1 MRPLIHPALARVWR
15 DPTTIQIGLDPARAL
30 VLGGLTTLDA
40 TVLRSLDGRTDTF
53 MLRSNATDQ
62 GGDATVADRLLD
74 VLQSAGVLVDYD
86 RLQPADRPDAPPDSE
101 SAPDGGERPGES
113 EMRAPDRASLGIL
126 TGALDGGAAAM
137 QARQAAWVEVR
148 GAGRVGAQIV
158 RLLDAA
164 GVGRTSAVD
173 PGPASAHDVAP
184 GGLAARH
191 VGRARDETIQRL
203 VSGTRARSRALR
215 RHPAASEVDPPTPDF
230 VVLAPAAGTAVV
242 QGGEALVAAGTTHL
256 AARVV
261 ELTGIVGPLVVPG
274 RTSCLRC
281 LELHRGDRD
290 PAWPRI
296 AAQAAHRGSSVSA
309 CDVTLATQVAALA
322 AQQVLASLDGFS
334 PATVDGTV
342 EVSLPYG
349 LPRRRSWR
357 PHPACGC
364 AWT

>member
-1 MRPLIHPALARVWR
+1 LIHPALVRVWR

-53 MLRSNATDQ
+53 MLRSLATDQ
-62 GGDATVADRLLD
+62 TGDATVADRLLD

-86 RLQPADRPDAPPDSE
+86 RLQPADRPDAPQGSE
-101 SAPDGGERPGES
+101 RAPAAGERPAES
-113 EMRAPDRASLGIL
+113 EVRAPDRASLGIL

-173 PGPASAHDVAP
+173 QGPASAHDVAP

-191 VGRARDETIQRL
+191 VGRPRDETIQRL
-203 VSGTRARSRALR
+203 VGGTRARFRAMTR
-215 RHPAASEVDPPTPDF
+215 RPPAAEVDSPTPDF
-230 VVLAPAAGTAVV
+230 VVLAPAAGAAVV
-242 QGGEALVAAGTTHL
+242 QGGEALVAAGIPHL

-296 AAQAAHRGSSVSA
+296 AAQAAHRGSVVAA
-309 CDVTLATQVAALA
+309 CDVTLATHVAALA

>member
-1 MRPLIHPALARVWR
+1 LIHPALVRVWR

-40 TVLRSLDGRTDTF
+40 TILRSLDGRTDTF
-53 MLRSNATDQ
+53 MLRSLATDQ
-62 GGDATVADRLLD
+62 AGDAAVADRLLD
-74 VLQSAGVLVDYD
+74 VLRSAGVLVDYD
-86 RLQPADRPDAPPDSE
+86 HLHAADRPDTPPDGE
-101 SAPDGGERPGES
+101 RAPDAGDRPGES
-113 EMRAPDRASLGIL
+113 EVRAPDRASLGLL
-126 TGALDGGAAAM
+126 TGDLDGGAAAM

-173 PGPASAHDVAP
+173 PRPASAHDVAP
-184 GGLAARH
+184 GGLPARH
-191 VGRARDETIQRL
+191 VGRPRDETIQRL
-203 VSGTRARSRALR
+203 VGGGTRARSRAMTR
-215 RHPAASEVDPPTPDF
+215 NPASAVDPPTPDF
-230 VVLAPAAGTAVV
+230 VVLAPAAGAAAVH
-242 QGGEALVAAGTTHL
+242 GGEALVAAGIPHL

-274 RTSCLRC
+274 RTACLRC
-281 LELHRGDRD
+281 LELHRADRD

-296 AAQAAHRGSSVSA
+296 AAQAAHRGSGVAA

>member
-1 MRPLIHPALARVWR
+1 VRPLIHPALVRVWR

-40 TVLRSLDGRTDTF
+40 TILRSLDGRADTF
-53 MLRSNATDQ
+53 MLRSLATDQ
-62 GGDATVADRLLD
+62 AGDAAVADRLLD
-74 VLQSAGVLVDYD
+74 VLRSAGVLVDND
-86 RLQPADRPDAPPDSE
+86 HLHAADRPDTPPDGE
-101 SAPDGGERPGES
+101 RAPDAGDRPGES
-113 EMRAPDRASLGIL
+113 EVRAPDRASLGLL
-126 TGALDGGAAAM
+126 TGDLDGGAAAM

-173 PGPASAHDVAP
+173 PGPASAQDVAP
-184 GGLAARH
+184 GGLPARQA
-191 VGRARDETIQRL
+191 GRPRDETIQRL
-203 VSGTRARSRALR
+203 VGGGTRARSRAMSR
-215 RHPAASEVDPPTPDF
+215 SPASAVDPPTPDF
-230 VVLAPAAGTAVV
+230 VVLAPAPGAAAV
-242 QGGEALVAAGTTHL
+242 QGGEALVAAGIPHL

-274 RTSCLRC
+274 LTSCLRC
-281 LELHRGDRD
+281 LELHRADRD

-296 AAQAAHRGSSVSA
+296 AAQAAHRGSGVAA

>member
-1 MRPLIHPALARVWR
+1 MRPLIHPALVRVWR

-40 TVLRSLDGRTDTF
+40 TVLRSLDGRADTF
-53 MLRSNATDQ
+53 MLRSLATDQ
-62 GGDATVADRLLD
+62 TGDAGVADRLLD
-74 VLQSAGVLVDYD
+74 VLQSAGVLVDCD
-86 RLQPADRPDAPPDSE
+86 RLQPADRPDAPQVGE
-101 SAPDGGERPGES
+101 RAQEVGERPGES
-113 EMRAPDRASLGIL
+113 DVRAPDRASIGIL
-126 TGALDGGAAAM
+126 TGAIDGGAAAM
-137 QARQAAWVEVR
+137 QARSAAWVEVR

-173 PGPASAHDVAP
+173 PGPVSAHDVAP
-184 GGLAARH
+184 GGQSARH
-191 VGRARDETIQRL
+191 IGRPRGETIQRFIA
-203 VSGTRARSRALR
+203 GTPARPRATGMR
-215 RHPAASEVDPPTPDF
+215 PPASEADQPTPDF
-230 VVLAPAAGTAVV
+230 VVLTPAAGTPVV
-242 QGGEALVAAGTTHL
+242 QGGEALVAAGIPHL

-296 AAQAAHRGSSVSA
+296 AAQAAHRGSTVAA

-334 PATVDGTV
+334 PATVDGTI

-349 LPRRRSWR
+349 LPRRRSWH

>member
-1 MRPLIHPALARVWR
+1 MTRRP
-15 DPTTIQIGLDPARAL
+15 
-30 VLGGLTTLDA
+30 
-40 TVLRSLDGRTDTF
+40 
-53 MLRSNATDQ
+53 
-62 GGDATVADRLLD
+62 
-74 VLQSAGVLVDYD
+74 
-86 RLQPADRPDAPPDSE
+86 
-101 SAPDGGERPGES
+101 
-113 EMRAPDRASLGIL
+113 
-126 TGALDGGAAAM
+126 
-137 QARQAAWVEVR
+137 
-148 GAGRVGAQIV
+148 
-158 RLLDAA
+158 
-164 GVGRTSAVD
+164 
-173 PGPASAHDVAP
+173 
-184 GGLAARH
+184 
-191 VGRARDETIQRL
+191 
-203 VSGTRARSRALR
+203 
-215 RHPAASEVDPPTPDF
+215 PAAEVDSPTPDF
-230 VVLAPAAGTAVV
+230 VVLAPAAGAAVV
-242 QGGEALVAAGTTHL
+242 QGGEALVAAGIPHL

-296 AAQAAHRGSSVSA
+296 AAQAAHRGSVVAA
-309 CDVTLATQVAALA
+309 CDVTLATHVAALA